1 MSFISYMTLIGTTQ
15 KLISEG
21 ASSLK
26 SIGNHY
32 QQGREDQILVKS
44 YRHGLYRPE
53 GAQTDGRM
61 HRPFVITKMR
71 DSASP
76 LLLNAWRTGE
86 VLSVCQIDEYR
97 ISPQG
102 GLEHYLTTK
111 LKDAIITAID
121 VVSVDPQDT
130 AGGHAMPIETV
141 SLAYRTITLTHE
153 VCRTEGGDYWDN
165 GTL

>member
-1 MSFISYMTLIGTTQ
+1 MSFVSYMTLIGKTQ

-26 SIGNHY
+26 SIGNYY
-32 QQGREDQILVKS
+32 QQGREDQILVRS
-44 YRHGLYRPE
+44 FRHGLYRPE

-61 HRPFVITKMR
+61 HRPFIITKMR

-76 LLLNAWRTGE
+76 LLVNAWRTGE
-86 VLSVCQIDEYR
+86 VLSVCQINEYR

-102 GLEHYLTTK
+102 FQEHCYTTK
-111 LKDAIITAID
+111 LRDVVITAID
-121 VVSVDPQDT
+121 VINPDPQDS
-130 AGGHAMPIETV
+130 AGGHAMVIETV
-141 SLAYRTITLTHE
+141 SLSYRTIAVTHE
-153 VCRTEGGDYWDN
+153 VCRTEGSDYWDN